1 VEKLLAFTILGIVTG
16 AVYAVAASG
25 LVLTYSTSGIFNIA
39 HGAIGML
46 MAFTY
51 WELVVH
57 QGWPAWLALILVVVI
72 LAPLLGAMIE
82 RILMRGLRN
91 ASVATSLTVTVG
103 LMVGLIGLAQ
113 NIWNPQDP
121 RSLPKFFGLR
131 KFELGGVFVT
141 WHETTTML
149 VGLALAIF
157 LYIMLNRTRTGIA
170 MRAVVD
176 DRNLV
181 GMTGARPDR
190 ISMLSWGI
198 GAATASVAGI
208 LLAPVLQMDV
218 VVLTLLV
225 INCYAA
231 AMVGRLRSLPLT
243 FAGAMALGL
252 TEAYVIGFV
261 DLRGSLIGLR
271 SAIPTIF
278 LFVVVLA
285 MPEARLRAGR
295 LVGAVTPRVPSF
307 RRSLIGGAILVA
319 AAGVLSSILSQGNLI
334 RAGEGIALA
343 IIMLSLVL
351 LTGYGGQVSL
361 CQISFAGV
369 GAYAMAK
376 VGGDGAV
383 FGILAAAALAAFAGA
398 LIALPSLRLQGLYLA
413 LSTMAFAVFLDQMFF
428 QQEWVF
434 GNLGALPV
442 GRLDLPGVSFDGVR
456 AYFVL
461 LAIVFALFGM
471 LVLRIRRG
479 QFGRVLAA
487 MRDSP
492 VACATLGLSLTR
504 TKLAVF
510 MIAAAMAGVGGAL
523 FGGLKTS
530 AGSTDFLMLQSL
542 PLLLLAVIGG
552 ITSVSGALLGGILFA
567 LPSLTPNTQIFGL
580 EMAKLQFL
588 WVGIAA
594 VTIGR
599 NPNGVAFII
608 SERVRKLLALA
619 PRGSAGIHKPMD
631 PREQMEEVSEVAP
644 A

>member
-1 VEKLLAFTILGIVTG
+1 MEKILAFTILGIVTG
-16 AVYAVAASG
+16 AVYAIAASG
-25 LVLTYSTSGIFNIA
+25 LVLTYATSGIFNIA

-46 MAFTY
+46 MAFAY
-51 WELVVH
+51 WELVVN
-57 QGWPAWLALILVVVI
+57 QGWPAWLALILVVAI
-72 LAPLLGAMIE
+72 LAPLLGALIE

-113 NIWNPQDP
+113 NIWDPQEA
-121 RSLPKFFGLR
+121 RALPEFFAPR
-131 KFELGGVFVT
+131 KFGLGGVNVT
-141 WHETTTML
+141 WHQAATAFA
-149 VGLALAIF
+149 GLALAIF
-157 LYIMLNRTRTGIA
+157 LYIVLNRTRTGIA

-190 ISMLSWGI
+190 VSMLSWAI
-198 GAATASVAGI
+198 GASMASVAGI
-208 LLAPVLQMDV
+208 LLAPILQMDV
-218 VVLTLLV
+218 IVLTLLV
-225 INCYAA
+225 INSYAA
-231 AMVGRLRSLPLT
+231 AMVGRLRNLPLT
-243 FAGAMALGL
+243 YAGAMALGL
-252 TEAYVIGFV
+252 IEAYTIGFV

-278 LFVVVLA
+278 LFVVLLA

-307 RRSLIGGAILVA
+307 RRSLIGGAVLVA

-334 RAGEGIALA
+334 RAGEGLALA

-369 GAYAMAK
+369 GAYAMAR
-376 VGGDGAV
+376 VGGDGTV

-413 LSTMAFAVFLDQMFF
+413 LSTMAFAYFLDQMFF
-428 QQEWVF
+428 SQEWVF

-461 LAIVFALFGM
+461 LAIAFSLFAM

-523 FGGLKTS
+523 YGGLKTT
-530 AGSTDFLMLQSL
+530 AGSTDFIMLQSL

-599 NPNGVAFII
+599 NPNGVAYII
-608 SERVRKLLALA
+608 SERVRRLLALT
-619 PRGSAGIHKPMD
+619 PRGSAGIPAPID
-631 PREQMEEVSEVAP
+631 PMEEVTEVA
-644 A
+644 AASG

>member
-1 VEKLLAFTILGIVTG
+1 MEKLLSFTILGIVTG

-25 LVLTYSTSGIFNIA
+25 LVVTYATSGIFNIA

-51 WELVVH
+51 WELVVNH
-57 QGWPAWLALILVVVI
+57 GWPAWLALILVIAV
-72 LAPLLGAMIE
+72 LAPIIGALIE
-82 RILMRGLRN
+82 RVLMRGLRN

-113 NIWNPQDP
+113 NIWDPQEA
-121 RSLPKFFGLR
+121 RALPEFFAPR
-131 KFELGGVFVT
+131 KFALGGVNVT
-141 WHETTTML
+141 WHQGVTAL
-149 VGLALAIF
+149 AGLALAIF
-157 LYIMLNRTRTGIA
+157 LYIVLNRTRTGIA

-190 ISMLSWGI
+190 ISMLSWAI
-198 GAATASVAGI
+198 GASMASVAGI
-208 LLAPVLQMDV
+208 LLAPALQMDV

-225 INCYAA
+225 VNGYAA

-243 FAGAMALGL
+243 FVGAMALGL
-252 TEAYVIGFV
+252 IESYTIGFV
-261 DLRGSLIGLR
+261 DLRGWLIGLR
-271 SAIPTIF
+271 SALPTVF
-278 LFVVVLA
+278 LFVVLLA

-307 RRSLIGGAILVA
+307 RRSLIGAGILVA
-319 AAGVLSSILSQGNLI
+319 AAGVISSILSPGNLI
-334 RAGEGIALA
+334 RAGEGLALA
-343 IIMLSLVL
+343 VIMLSLVL

-361 CQISFAGV
+361 CQMTFAGV

-376 VGGDGAV
+376 IGGDGA
-383 FGILAAAALAAFAGA
+383 FIGILAAAALAAFVGA
-398 LIALPSLRLQGLYLA
+398 LVALPSLRLQGLYLA
-413 LSTMAFAVFLDQMFF
+413 LSTMAFAVLMDYMFF
-428 QQEWVF
+428 PNEDVF

-456 AYFVL
+456 GYFVL
-461 LAIVFALFGM
+461 LAIAFGLFGM

-479 QFGRVLAA
+479 TFGRVLAA

-552 ITSVSGALLGGILFA
+552 ITSVSGALLGGMLFA
-567 LPSLTPNTQIFGL
+567 LPSLTPNTTIFGL

-599 NPNGVAFII
+599 NPNGVAYII
-608 SERVRKLLALA
+608 SERVRKLLALT
-619 PRGSAGIHKPMD
+619 PRGSAGIHKPID
-631 PREQMEEVSEVAP
+631 PIEEVSEVAP
-644 A
+644 ASG

>member
-1 VEKLLAFTILGIVTG
+1 MDQFLNYTVLGVVTG
-16 AVYAVAASG
+16 AVYAVSASG
-25 LVLTYSTSGIFNIA
+25 LVVTYATSGIFNIA
-39 HGAIGML
+39 HGAIGMI

-57 QGWPAWLALILVVVI
+57 KGWPAWIALILVVVL
-72 LAPLLGAMIE
+72 LAPLVGALFE

-113 NIWNPQDP
+113 NIWNPQEQRD
-121 RSLPKFFGLR
+121 LPHFFGR
-131 KFELGGVFVT
+131 SKFALGEVFVT
-141 WHETTTML
+141 WHQTVTAL
-149 VGLALAIF
+149 AGLALAIF
-157 LYIMLNRTRTGIA
+157 LYVVLNRTRTGIA

-190 ISMLSWGI
+190 ISMLSWAI
-198 GAATASVAGI
+198 GASMASIAGI

-225 INCYAA
+225 VNSYAA
-231 AMVGRLRSLPLT
+231 AMVGRLRNLPLT
-243 FAGAMALGL
+243 YAGAMALGL
-252 TEAYVIGFV
+252 IESYTIGFI
-261 DLRGSLIGLR
+261 DLKGALIGLR
-271 SAIPTIF
+271 SAIPTLF
-278 LFVVVLA
+278 LFVVLLA

-307 RRSLIGGAILVA
+307 RRSLTGAAILVA
-319 AAGVLSSILSQGNLI
+319 AAGVISSIVSEGDLI
-334 RAGEGIALA
+334 RAGEGLALA

-383 FGILAAAALAAFAGA
+383 TGILAAAALAAFVGA
-398 LIALPSLRLQGLYLA
+398 LVALPSLRLQGLYLA
-413 LSTMAFAVFLDQMFF
+413 LSTMAFAVLLDQMFF

-442 GRLDLPGVSFDGVR
+442 GRLDLGPISFNGVR
-456 AYFVL
+456 SYFVL
-461 LAIVFALFGM
+461 LAVAFALFGM

-479 QFGRVLAA
+479 TFGRVLAA

-510 MIAAAMAGVGGAL
+510 MIAAAIAGVGGAL
-523 FGGLKTS
+523 YGGLKTN

-567 LPSLTPNTQIFGL
+567 LPSLMPNTTIFGL

-599 NPNGVAFII
+599 NPNGVAFMI
-608 SERVRKLLALA
+608 SERVRKLLALS
-619 PRGSAGIHKPMD
+619 PRASTGIPE
-631 PREQMEEVSEVAP
+631 PVEPMEEVSEVA
-644 A
+644 AASG